1 MTRSLPRTS
10 RWRRSLAPLLALPLL
25 TALGACASA
34 DDNSDADAAPAAPA
48 ASQVAETGGTADELR
63 LGYFANV
70 THATPLVG
78 LAEGIYAEAL
88 GDTKITTSVFN
99 AGPAAIE
106 AMTGGSID
114 AAYLGPN
121 PAINGFVKSNGSLLR
136 IVGGAT
142 SGGAALV
149 VKPEINSAADL
160 EGKKIATPQLGGT
173 QDVALRAWL
182 AENGLEV
189 PVTGK
194 GDVSIVNTE
203 NATTLQQFQDGNLDG
218 AWLPEPWSSRL
229 VQEAGAKVLVDEKTL
244 WPEGRFVTTHL
255 VVSQE
260 FLSEYPATVKALLE
274 GQVETTTWIA
284 ANPDQAKADIN
295 AQIEEETGKA
305 IAEPILESA
314 FSNIEVT
321 DDPVASSLKQAAE
334 NAVAAGLLDEPDLTG
349 IYDLSLLNQVLQEQ
363 GQPAVDDAGLGV

>member
-1 MTRSLPRTS
+1 MIGTS
-10 RWRRSLAPLLALPLL
+10 RWRRTFATLLAVPLVA
-25 TALGACASA
+25 ALGACASA
-34 DDNSDADAAPAAPA
+34 DDNSSDGDSAAAPA
-48 ASQVAETGGTADELR
+48 ASQAANEKTASELR

-78 LAEGIYAEAL
+78 MQEGIYAKAL
-88 GDTKITTSVFN
+88 GDTKIKTAIFN

-106 AMTGGSID
+106 ALTAGSID

-136 IVGGAT
+136 IVAGAT

-149 VKPEINSAADL
+149 VKPGINSAADL
-160 EGKKIATPQLGGT
+160 KGKKIATPQLGGT

-182 AENGLEV
+182 AKNNLKV

-194 GDVSIVNTE
+194 GDVSIINTE
-203 NATTLQQFQDGNLDG
+203 NATTLQQFQDGNIDG

-244 WPEGRFVTTHL
+244 WPEGKFVTTHL
-255 VVSQE
+255 IVSQK

-274 GQVETTTWIA
+274 GQVETTAWIK
-284 ANPDQAKADIN
+284 ANADKAKADIN
-295 AQIEEETGKA
+295 TQIEKETGKA
-305 IAEPILESA
+305 IAQPILDSA
-314 FSNIEVT
+314 FANIEVT
-321 DDPVASSLKQAAE
+321 DDPIAASLKQSAE
-334 NAVAAGLLDEPDLTG
+334 NAVEAGLLEDPDLSK
-349 IYDLSLLNQVLQEQ
+349 IYDLSLLNEVLQAK

>member
-1 MTRSLPRTS
+1 MTRTS
-10 RWRRSLAPLLALPLL
+10 RPGRWRRSVAPLLALPLL
-25 TALGACASA
+25 AALGACASA
-34 DDNSDADAAPAAPA
+34 DDNSGGPAAAPA
-48 ASQVAETGGTADELR
+48 ASVAAATDAPTASELR

-78 LAEGIYAEAL
+78 IAEGFYAKAL
-88 GDTKITTSVFN
+88 GDTKITTSIFN
-99 AGPAAIE
+99 AGPAAVE
-106 AMTGGSID
+106 AITGGSLD

-121 PAINGFVKSNGSLLR
+121 PAINGYVKSNGTLLR

-149 VKPEINSAADL
+149 VKPGIDSAADL
-160 EGKKIATPQLGGT
+160 KGKKLATPQLGGT

-182 AENGLEV
+182 AENGLKV

-203 NATTLQQFQDGNLDG
+203 NATTLQQFQDGNIDG

-244 WPEGRFVTTHL
+244 WPQGRFVTTHL
-255 VVSQE
+255 VVSQK
-260 FLSEYPATVKALLE
+260 FLADYPGTVKALLE
-274 GQVETTTWIA
+274 GQVETNAWIA
-284 ANPDQAKADIN
+284 ANPDEAKADLN
-295 AQIEEETGKA
+295 AQIEKETGKGLA
-305 IAEPILESA
+305 QPILDSA

-321 DDPVASSLKQAAE
+321 DDPVASSLKQAAD
-334 NAVAAGLLDEPDLTG
+334 NAVEAGLLDEPDLNG
-349 IYDLSLLNQVLQEQ
+349 IYDLSLLNQVLEEQ
-363 GQPAVDDAGLGV
+363 GKPAVDDAGLGV